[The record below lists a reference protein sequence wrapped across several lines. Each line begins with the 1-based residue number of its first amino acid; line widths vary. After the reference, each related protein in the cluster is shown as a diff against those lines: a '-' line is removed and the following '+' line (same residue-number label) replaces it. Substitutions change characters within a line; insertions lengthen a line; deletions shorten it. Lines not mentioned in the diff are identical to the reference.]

1 VGIDNKG
8 EVSAKGA
15 NNLVVGNTINSG
27 KVILAAKNG
36 KIMDVANLPGAEV
49 VIESGTWLFEGHT
62 RNEGVVHVKS
72 GKFTGHVKEN
82 AGTII
87 IDSGVKGK
95 VVFCKAGSGT
105 IQNNAKA
112 EISINADAAF
122 CREVVKPAPSPKPPI
137 PEFFYCRDSAKYA
150 TTVFQTAEESGS
162 GELLCGAILDTAKSY
177 FEAFKY
183 EMDAP
188 NPVRFFSR
196 CCGAAIK
203 PPKGKKYILKEKS
216 IKKKVVKASTIVNI
230 DFTSDNNKDARE
242 KFEKVF
248 TQKAKAKSGKFDY
261 RHVAQSDRRR
271 VAVGTVEAVSAK
283 IAVSATLEYED
294 DATAQAGQEA
304 VSAPSF
310 ATKVSADLKHESVD
324 ITLAATSATIEEVE
338 EMVVEEL
345 LVDDSGSE
353 VTQPKTPK
361 PESPKQTSPKPASKK
376 PGTSPKP
383 AFKKPETSP
392 KPASKKPETSPKPAN
407 PKLIAPIR
415 IQCCEHKGR
424 CSKEMTKRQLTC
436 DSDTQQ

>member
-1 VGIDNKG
+1 
-8 EVSAKGA
+8 
-15 NNLVVGNTINSG
+15 
-27 KVILAAKNG
+27 
-36 KIMDVANLPGAEV
+36 MDVANLPGAEV

-87 IDSGVKGK
+87 IDSGVTGK
-95 VVFCKAGSGT
+95 VVFCKAGSGK
-105 IQNNAKA
+105 IQNNAQA
-112 EISINADAAF
+112 EISINADAPF
-122 CREVVKPAPSPKPPI
+122 CTREVVKPAPSPKAPI

-150 TTVFQTAEESGS
+150 AAVFQTAEESGS

-196 CCGAAIK
+196 CCGPAIK

-261 RHVAQSDRRR
+261 RHVAQSHRRLMS
-271 VAVGTVEAVSAK
+271 VSAK
-283 IAVSATLEYED
+283 VAVSATLEYED
-294 DATAQAGQEA
+294 DEAAQAGKEA
-304 VSAPSF
+304 VSAESF
-310 ATKVSADLKHESVD
+310 
-324 ITLAATSATIEEVE
+324 
-338 EMVVEEL
+338 
-345 LVDDSGSE
+345 
-353 VTQPKTPK
+353 
-361 PESPKQTSPKPASKK
+361 
-376 PGTSPKP
+376 
-383 AFKKPETSP
+383 
-392 KPASKKPETSPKPAN
+392 
-407 PKLIAPIR
+407 
-415 IQCCEHKGR
+415 
-424 CSKEMTKRQLTC
+424 
-436 DSDTQQ
+436 